1 MTYRQVLTLLGAIG
15 FTIPFVWMVGVS
27 VLTATGE
34 FSIARGIDNY
44 LDVWNSGSFGRYFLN
59 SLIVSTALTAGN
71 VLFCSM
77 GGYVFSRKSFPGKK
91 ILFFT
96 VMMTLIV
103 PAQLIMV
110 PLYIL
115 MVKWNWL
122 DTYWALIVPWL
133 VNPFGIFLM
142 KQFFDQLPKEIEE
155 SARMDGSGDW
165 RILFRI
171 VMPMARPALAI
182 LAIYVFIGSWNQFLF
197 PFLFVDSDA
206 MRTLP
211 VGLAFY
217 SGYQDIDVPHLMAG
231 ASISAVPMIAAFA
244 LFQKQIISGMTAGA
258 VKG

>member
-1 MTYRQVLTLLGAIG
+1 LIAAGA
-15 FTIPFVWMVGVS
+15 FAFPLVWMAAAS
-27 VLTATGE
+27 LTSASGE
-34 FSIARGIDNY
+34 FSIIRGLDNY
-44 LDVWNSGSFGRYFLN
+44 VEVWNAGSFGRYFLN
-59 SLIVSTALTAGN
+59 SFFVAAVVTAGN

-77 GGYVFSRKSFPGKK
+77 AGYFFSRKSFRGKTF
-91 ILFFT
+91 LFAS
-96 VMMTLIV
+96 VLVTLIV
-103 PAQLIMV
+103 PVQIIMV
-110 PLYIL
+110 PLYVL
-115 MVKWNWL
+115 MVQWNWL

-155 SARMDGSGDW
+155 SALIDGSGSW
-165 RILFRI
+165 STLFRI

-182 LAIYVFIGSWNQFLF
+182 LAIYIFIASWNQFLF
-197 PFLFVDSDA
+197 PFLFVDSDS

-231 ASISAVPMIAAFA
+231 ASVSALPMMGLFA
-244 LFQKQIISGMTAGA
+244 VFQRQIISGLTAGA

>member
-1 MTYRQVLTLLGAIG
+1 MTYRQLLTLTVALA
-15 FTIPFVWMVGVS
+15 FAVPFVWMVGVS
-27 VLTATGE
+27 LSTVSGV
-34 FSIARGIDNY
+34 FSLKDGIEHY
-44 LDVWNSGSFGRYFLN
+44 REVWNSGSFGRYFLN
-59 SLIVSTALTAGN
+59 SLIVSTALTVGN

-77 GGYVFSRKSFPGKK
+77 GGYVFSRKSFPGKA
-91 ILFFT
+91 ILFST
-96 VMMTLIV
+96 VMVTLIV

-122 DTYWALIVPWL
+122 DTYGALIVPWL

-142 KQFFDQLPKEIEE
+142 KQFFDQMPKEIED
-155 SARMDGSGDW
+155 SARIDGSGDW
-165 RILFRI
+165 TILFRI

-197 PFLFVDSDA
+197 PFLFVDSDE

-231 ASISAVPMIAAFA
+231 ASISALPMIAAFA
-244 LFQKQIISGMTAGA
+244 VFQKQIISGMTAGA